1 MPLKKAKKVRWVLQL
16 FCPAIQLTTEAGQMC
31 CNEWQKGRQAKGA

>member
-1 MPLKKAKKVRWVLQL
+1 VRRVLQL
-16 FCPAIQLTTEAGQMC
+16 FCLAILMSTKAGQMC